1 MKLQVLPQPD
11 IFLRLIPSPAQAHLL
26 ELMLNRIFT
35 GDAIRHLEAI
45 HGKTMLFHTPENE
58 LQLYVR
64 IDHDGFHVAG
74 SGQSPDV
81 TIRGDLASL
90 AALCLGLEDTDSLF
104 FSRRLLLTG
113 DTAVGLLFKNLLTN
127 LDFDLRHE
135 LEQQLGRRATTL
147 LWNMATHTL
156 QAVETVD
163 DQLLKAGT
171 MLGGRL
177 GLSPASEVKTLQA
190 EVRRLRNAQA
200 ELEQRLKRPGR
211 RPRPHPVSS

>member
-1 MKLQVLPQPD
+1 MKLQVLPPPD
-11 IFLRLIPSPAQAHLL
+11 IFLRLVPSPLQAQLL
-26 ELMLNRIFT
+26 TLMLNRIFT

-45 HGKTMLFHTPENE
+45 HGKTMLFRTPENE
-58 LQLYVR
+58 LHLYVR
-64 IDHDGFHVAG
+64 IDNSGFHVSK

-135 LEQQLGRRATTL
+135 LEQQLGRRAATL
-147 LWNMATHTL
+147 LWNTAAQAI
-156 QAVETVD
+156 QAVESVD
-163 DQLLKAGT
+163 AQLLKAGT
-171 MLGGRL
+171 VLGGRL
-177 GLSPASEVKTLQA
+177 GLSPASEVKALQE
-190 EVRRLRNAQA
+190 EVRRLRSTQA

-211 RPRPHPVSS
+211 RPRPHPVSP